1 MTAERF
7 LSAIFC
13 DDVRREEGNKLSYM
27 GVYGTNLLV
36 PDFPIVLPK
45 LCIALQMRTSPSPP
59 KDVLFKLL
67 RDDELIVERHFT
79 AADLASLSGVVEDP
93 RERSMQLIA
102 TIFQIFPLQ
111 LTGPC
116 RFRARAICDGEE
128 FKGGTLAVAKLGVV
142 PRYASSERAQ
152 PAPRRPARKK

>member
-1 MTAERF
+1 MTEQRF
-7 LSAIFC
+7 LTAIFC

-36 PDFPIVLPK
+36 PEFPIVLPK

-59 KDVLFKLL
+59 KEVVFKLL
-67 RDDELIVERHFT
+67 RDDELIAERQI
-79 AADLASLSGVVEDP
+79 AASALKKLPGVIEDA
-93 RERSMQLIA
+93 RETSMQLVG

-116 RFRARAICDGEE
+116 RFRARAICDGQE
-128 FKGGTLAVAKLGVV
+128 FKGGTLAVDRLNVTVEHIEPKSG
-142 PRYASSERAQ
+142 RRTSAQ
-152 PAPRRPARKK
+152 PARKK